1 MSEVFILKS
10 GIFKIVIKTR
20 LGQDVNQSDL
30 FINSPSSWPRGV
42 FVVDD
47 QENIINRVPA
57 YERLVTGKKRSYPHE
72 VTIL

>member
-1 MSEVFILKS
+1 M
-10 GIFKIVIKTR
+10 
-20 LGQDVNQSDL
+20 
-30 FINSPSSWPRGV
+30 

>member
-1 MSEVFILKS
+1 MAGMESQITIDVCSDENTSPRYDIKLS
-10 GIFKIVIKTR
+10 NLVI
-20 LGQDVNQSDL
+20 S
-30 FINSPSSWPRGV
+30 SPSSCSGV
-42 FVVDD
+42 FVVDE

>member
-10 GIFKIVIKTR
+10 GILKIVIKTR

-42 FVVDD
+42 FAIDRKLSQV
-47 QENIINRVPA
+47 NTVPA
-57 YERLVTGKKRSYPHE
+57 
-72 VTIL
+72 